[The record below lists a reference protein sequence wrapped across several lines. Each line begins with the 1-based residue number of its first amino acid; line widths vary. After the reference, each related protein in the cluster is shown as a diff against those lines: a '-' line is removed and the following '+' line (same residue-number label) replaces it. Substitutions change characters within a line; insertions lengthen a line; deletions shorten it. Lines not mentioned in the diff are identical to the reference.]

1 MPNQYPSVTL
11 KLNIEK
17 PTDEDLINKEFT
29 KTLSSIL
36 ISILPK
42 DKAIVDELILNIK
55 KDLHCN

>member
-17 PTDEDLINKEFT
+17 PPDEALINKEFT

-36 ISILPK
+36 ISMLPQ
-42 DKAIVDELILNIK
+42 DKNFIDELILKIK
-55 KDLHCN
+55 KEL

>member
-17 PTDEDLINKEFT
+17 PLDENLINKEFT

-36 ISILPK
+36 ISMLPD

-55 KDLHCN
+55 KNLI

>member
-17 PTDEDLINKEFT
+17 PIDENLINKEFT

-36 ISILPK
+36 ISMLPHEN
-42 DKAIVDELILNIK
+42 DLIDELILKIK
-55 KDLHCN
+55 KEPNIN

>member
-17 PTDEDLINKEFT
+17 PLDEDLINKEFT

-36 ISILPK
+36 ISMLPH

-55 KDLHCN
+55 KNLI